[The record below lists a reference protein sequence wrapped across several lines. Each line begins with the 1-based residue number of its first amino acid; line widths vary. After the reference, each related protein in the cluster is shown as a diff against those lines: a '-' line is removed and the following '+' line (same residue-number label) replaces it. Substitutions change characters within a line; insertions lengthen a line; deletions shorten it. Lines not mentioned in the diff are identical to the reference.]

1 MRMNAVT
8 IKQLRALDAVARGGS
23 LTAAGEILGL
33 TTPAVHTQIKGL
45 EDLLGI
51 SLIRRASDGAGSE
64 LTEAGRG
71 AARCGAAD

>member
-8 IKQLRALDAVARGGS
+8 LKQLRALDAVARGGS

-45 EDLLGI
+45 EDLWAF
-51 SLIRRASDGAGSE
+51 R
-64 LTEAGRG
+64 
-71 AARCGAAD
+71 